1 MLVFSFPSWPRGPS
15 DSTPESSNRLRRR
28 IIRFSFWTPVQIKA
42 WNPLKDP
49 PTTQPRSSQNRE
61 GRFANTAFLVGEW
74 NRNRF
79 FVIILFWLIL
89 FVSRF
94 SRFWI
99 FPLRHLFG
107 SYLYPTP
114 RLTEPDIFPA
124 LTSCPTLRLTEPGI
138 FSALASCNILM
149 LLLPEPGTNKR
160 VKSSKRY
167 PLRPRSTSIALIG
180 PYHEPKKSLPLQR
193 EDYQFG
199 IEVLGWKV
207 VARGNSFSSRGN
219 GFYLRRANSKI
230 CYCNTTCLLYY
241 TNEEPENRAG
251 QSPKSIN
258 LLNINIWKNRNGS

>member
-42 WNPLKDP
+42 WNPLKDT

-74 NRNRF
+74 NRNSF

-124 LTSCPTLRLTEPGI
+124 LASYPTPRLTKPSIFPALTSCPPLRLTEPGV
-138 FSALASCNILM
+138 FPALASCPTPRHCSFVVM
-149 LLLPEPGTNKR
+149 LHR
-160 VKSSKRY
+160 
-167 PLRPRSTSIALIG
+167 
-180 PYHEPKKSLPLQR
+180 
-193 EDYQFG
+193 F
-199 IEVLGWKV
+199 V
-207 VARGNSFSSRGN
+207 VASLRCFNVAPLHRFVVTPFFVHVFYCFSVLSLWAFGPLDLRAFELLSLWAFELLSLWAFGPPDSIRSRH
-219 GFYLRRANSKI
+219 K
-230 CYCNTTCLLYY
+230 
-241 TNEEPENRAG
+241 
-251 QSPKSIN
+251 
-258 LLNINIWKNRNGS
+258 

>member
-1 MLVFSFPSWPRGPS
+1 MLPCFSVMFLQCCTASLLRCCTAS
-15 DSTPESSNRLRRR
+15 LLQCCTASLLQCCTASLLHCFDASMLHRFIASLLRRFR
-28 IIRFSFWTPVQIKA
+28 NQFSK
-42 WNPLKDP
+42 ND
-49 PTTQPRSSQNRE
+49 S
-61 GRFANTAFLVGEW
+61 
-74 NRNRF
+74 
-79 FVIILFWLIL
+79 
-89 FVSRF
+89 
-94 SRFWI
+94 
-99 FPLRHLFG
+99 
-107 SYLYPTP
+107 
-114 RLTEPDIFPA
+114 
-124 LTSCPTLRLTEPGI
+124 
-138 FSALASCNILM
+138 
-149 LLLPEPGTNKR
+149 EPGTNKR
-160 VKSSKRY
+160 MKSSKRY